1 MSESFSPL
9 SPHLFFT
16 EFSAV
21 TGPVFG
27 SLALEGAQLIN
38 IHHPLTI

>member
-9 SPHLFFT
+9 SQAPPLFFI

-21 TGPVFG
+21 TGPRFN
-27 SLALEGAQLIN
+27 SLALEGAQSVY
-38 IHHPLTI
+38 